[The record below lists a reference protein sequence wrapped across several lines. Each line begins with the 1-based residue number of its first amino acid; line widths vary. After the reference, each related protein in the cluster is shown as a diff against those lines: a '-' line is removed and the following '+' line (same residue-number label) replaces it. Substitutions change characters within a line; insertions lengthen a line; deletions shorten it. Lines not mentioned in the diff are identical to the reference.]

1 MPMIKGS
8 TLPEKT
14 GRWFVISVN
23 LMALGLM
30 LLPLIL
36 VCWLSVISNEILSL
50 PVEGYSLHWYQE
62 AFRQPQ
68 FLDGFILSL
77 VVAAFAAAAGLA
89 VSIPAA
95 IIIVR
100 RAFRGRSAI
109 LQLLMSPLTVPAIV
123 IGASLY
129 ITVVEIEIATGL
141 PLSGSVGVFVMG
153 HVLLTIPWCTRL
165 LVASLEGAN
174 LSVEEAAASLGD
186 TPAGIIW
193 RITLPLIRPGIF
205 AAAVFSL
212 VVSFGNLEVSIFLA
226 SPGQV
231 TLPVAMM
238 QYLEWKIDPT
248 IASVSVLQVAFV
260 ATALIVSNRFV
271 NISRIV

>member
-1 MPMIKGS
+1 MIRGR
-8 TLPEKT
+8 TIPERS
-14 GRWFVISVN
+14 GRWLVGGLN
-23 LMALGLM
+23 LFALGLM

-36 VCWLSVISNEILSL
+36 VSWLSVISNEILSL
-50 PVEGYSLHWYQE
+50 PVEGYSLHWYQQ

-68 FLDGFILSL
+68 FLDGFILSVL
-77 VVAAFAAAAGLA
+77 VAAFAAAAGLA

-95 IIIVR
+95 IVIVR
-100 RAFRGRSAI
+100 RAFRGRTAV
-109 LQLLMSPLTVPAIV
+109 LQLLMSPMTVPAIV

-129 ITVVEIEIATGL
+129 IMVVEIEIASGL
-141 PLSGSVGVFVMG
+141 PLTGSVGVFVMG
-153 HVLLTIPWCTRL
+153 HILLTIPWSIRL
-165 LVASLEGAN
+165 LVASLEGSN
-174 LSVEEAAASLGD
+174 LSIEEAAASLGD

-193 RITLPLIRPGIF
+193 RVTLPMIRPGIF
-205 AAAVFSL
+205 AAAVFSF

-226 SPGQV
+226 APGQV

-248 IASVSVLQVAFV
+248 IASVSVLQVLFV
-260 ATALIVSNRFV
+260 AAALMISNRFV

>member
-1 MPMIKGS
+1 MIRGR
-8 TLPEKT
+8 TIPERS
-14 GRWFVISVN
+14 GRWLVGGLN
-23 LMALGLM
+23 LFALGLM
-30 LLPLIL
+30 LLPLVL
-36 VCWLSVISNEILSL
+36 VSWLSVISNEILSL
-50 PVEGYSLHWYQE
+50 PVEGYSLRWYQQ

-68 FLDGFILSL
+68 FLDGFILSVL
-77 VVAAFAAAAGLA
+77 VAAFAAAAGLA

-95 IIIVR
+95 IVIVR
-100 RAFRGRSAI
+100 RAFRGRAAV
-109 LQLLMSPLTVPAIV
+109 LQLLMSPMTVPAIV

-129 ITVVEIEIATGL
+129 IAVVEIEIASGL
-141 PLSGSVGVFVMG
+141 PLTGSVGVFVMG
-153 HVLLTIPWCTRL
+153 HILLTIPWCIRL

-174 LSVEEAAASLGD
+174 LSIEEAAASLGD

-193 RITLPLIRPGIF
+193 RVTLPLIRPGIF
-205 AAAVFSL
+205 AAAVFSF

-226 SPGQV
+226 APGQV

-248 IASVSVLQVAFV
+248 IASVSVLQVLFV
-260 ATALIVSNRFV
+260 AAALMISNRFV

>member
-1 MPMIKGS
+1 MIKGQKF
-8 TLPEKT
+8 PERL
-14 GRWFVISVN
+14 GRGFVGVLN
-23 LMALGLM
+23 LSALGLM

-36 VCWLSVISNEILSL
+36 VCWLSLISNEILSL

-68 FLDGFILSL
+68 FLEGFILSVL
-77 VVAAFAAAAGLA
+77 VATFAASVGLV

-95 IIIVR
+95 IVIVR
-100 RAFRGRSAI
+100 RAFRGRAAV

-141 PLSGSVGVFVMG
+141 PLTGSVGVFVVG
-153 HVLLTIPWCTRL
+153 HVLLTIPWCVRL

-174 LSVEEAAASLGD
+174 LSIEEAAASLGD
-186 TPAGIIW
+186 TPAGILW
-193 RITLPLIRPGIF
+193 RVTLPLIRPGIF
-205 AAAVFSL
+205 AAAVFSF
-212 VVSFGNLEVSIFLA
+212 VVSFGNLEVSLFLA

-248 IASVSVLQVAFV
+248 IAAVSVLQVLFV
-260 ATALIVSNRFV
+260 ATALIISNRFV

>member
-1 MPMIKGS
+1 MIKGS
-8 TLPEKT
+8 TLLEKT
-14 GRWFVISVN
+14 GRSLVGGIN
-23 LMALGLM
+23 LLALGLM
-30 LLPLIL
+30 LLPLVL

-50 PVEGYSLHWYQE
+50 PVEGYTLHWYQE

-68 FLDGFILSL
+68 FLDGFILSVL
-77 VVAAFAAAAGLA
+77 VAAFATAAGLA

-95 IIIVR
+95 VIIVR
-100 RAFRGRSAI
+100 RAFRGRGAI

-153 HVLLTIPWCTRL
+153 HILLTIPWCIRL

-174 LSVEEAAASLGD
+174 LSIEEAAASLGD
-186 TPAGIIW
+186 TPAGILW
-193 RITLPLIRPGIF
+193 RVTLPLIRPGIF
-205 AAAVFSL
+205 AAAVFSF

-260 ATALIVSNRFV
+260 AAALMLSNRFV